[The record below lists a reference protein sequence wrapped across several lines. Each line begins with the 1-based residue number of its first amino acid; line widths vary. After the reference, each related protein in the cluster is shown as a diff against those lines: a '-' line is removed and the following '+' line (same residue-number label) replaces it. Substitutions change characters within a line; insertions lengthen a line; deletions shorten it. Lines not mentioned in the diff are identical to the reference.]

1 VTNKQFFI
9 GRQRGVT
16 LNPGLKRWLIKEQNP
31 HLSKEFSTSF
41 NISPLV
47 SQLLINRGLVSV
59 GQADFFINA
68 TLKDL
73 YSPFLMKDMDKAVQ
87 RIITAMQR
95 KEKICVYGDYDVDGI
110 TATAVVLL
118 FLREVKANAFFY
130 LPNRLQEGYGLD
142 VEALKKI
149 TREGATLLITVDC
162 GISDWE
168 PIQYAR
174 TKNLDI
180 IVTDHHEP
188 PEKLPPAHA
197 ILNPKQP
204 GCSFPFRELAGVG
217 VAFNLI
223 MALRKALRERGFWQQ
238 GEEPPNLK
246 KYLDLVALGTIA
258 DIVPL
263 VDENRILVKSGLE
276 VLSSGERIGIRALK
290 AVSAVPE
297 GTLSGD
303 MVTYRLAPRINASGR
318 LSTAA
323 TAVELMI
330 TNDAGEAQRLAR
342 LLHEENMK
350 RQQLEKAIT
359 ADARTMIAGQEHLKN
374 PFVLA
379 SPSWHQG
386 VIGIC
391 ASRLVEDY
399 YRPTVLI
406 SIDEKTR
413 TCRGSA
419 RSIHSFDLYHGLKQ
433 CAGLLTSFGGHKYAA
448 GLSIAEENI
457 STFTKQFTAI
467 FSAAMRDEDFI
478 PLLEIDAQVP
488 LSAISDDVIEDIEKL
503 APFGTANPE
512 PLFCSNDL
520 RSYSS
525 MVVGNGHLK
534 LKIKEAGCFYDAIGF
549 NMGTCP
555 TLQEEEIKLAFVPQF
570 NLWQGIK
577 SIQLKLKD
585 IQGCSCASA

>member
-1 VTNKQFFI
+1 
-9 GRQRGVT
+9 
-16 LNPGLKRWLIKEQNP
+16 LNPGLKKWLIKEQNP

-59 GQADFFINA
+59 DQADFFINA

-87 RIITAMQR
+87 RIITALQK

-142 VEALKKI
+142 IEALKKI
-149 TREGATLLITVDC
+149 TCEGATLLVTVDC
-162 GISDWE
+162 GISDRE
-168 PIQYAR
+168 PIQYAQS
-174 TKNLDI
+174 KNLDI

-197 ILNPKQP
+197 ILNPKQQ
-204 GCSFPFRELAGVG
+204 GCSFPFKELAGVG

-223 MALRKALRERGFWQQ
+223 MALRKALRDRGFWQQ
-238 GEEPPNLK
+238 GQAPNLK
-246 KYLDLVALGTIA
+246 KYLDLVALGTLA

-276 VLSSGERIGIRALK
+276 VLSSGERAGIRALK

-297 GTLSGD
+297 GPLSGD

-323 TAVELMI
+323 TAVEMMI
-330 TNDAGEAQRLAR
+330 TGDAGEAQRLAR

-406 SIDEKTR
+406 SLDEKTR
-413 TCRGSA
+413 IGRGSA
-419 RSIHSFDLYHGLKQ
+419 RSIHSFDLYRGLKQ
-433 CAGLLTSFGGHKYAA
+433 CAGLLNSFGGHKYAA

-457 STFTKQFTAI
+457 PAFTKQFTAI

-478 PLLEIDAQVP
+478 PFLEIDAQVP
-488 LSAISDDVIEDIEKL
+488 LSAISDDVVEDLEKL

-549 NMGTCP
+549 NMGACP
-555 TLQEEEIKLAFVPQF
+555 SLQEEEIKLAFVPQF

-585 IQGCSCASA
+585 IQGRSCAGA

>member
-1 VTNKQFFI
+1 
-9 GRQRGVT
+9 

-31 HLSKEFSTSF
+31 HLSKQFSTSF

-59 GQADFFINA
+59 DQADFFINA
-68 TLKDL
+68 SLKDL

-87 RIITAMQR
+87 RIITALQK
-95 KEKICVYGDYDVDGI
+95 KEKICIYGDYDVDGI
-110 TATAVVLL
+110 TATATVFL
-118 FLREVKANAFFY
+118 FLREVNADVIFY

-142 VEALKKI
+142 NEALQKI
-149 TREGATLLITVDC
+149 AGQGATLLITVDC
-162 GISDWE
+162 GISDIE
-168 PIQYAR
+168 PVRYAR
-174 TKNLDI
+174 TKNLDV

-188 PEKLPPAHA
+188 PENLPHAYA

-223 MALRKALRERGFWQQ
+223 MALRSALRERGFWQQ
-238 GEEPPNLK
+238 GQVPNLK
-246 KYLDLVALGTIA
+246 SYLDLVALGTIA

-276 VLSSGERIGIRALK
+276 VISTGDRVGIRALK

-330 TNDAGEAQRLAR
+330 TGDAGEAQRLAR
-342 LLHEENMK
+342 LLHEENIR
-350 RQQLEKAIT
+350 RQHLEKNIT
-359 ADARTMIAGQEHLKN
+359 ADARAMIRGEEHLKN

-379 SPSWHQG
+379 SDSWHQG
-386 VIGIC
+386 VIGIS
-391 ASRLVEDY
+391 ASRMVEEY

-406 SIDEKTR
+406 SIDDKTR
-413 TCRGSA
+413 EGRGSA
-419 RSIHSFDLYHGLKQ
+419 RSIRGFDLYRGLKE

-457 STFTKQFTAI
+457 PAFKKQLTAI
-467 FSAAMRDEDFI
+467 ISAAMQEEDFI
-478 PLLEIDAQVP
+478 PCLEIDAQIP
-488 LSAISDDVIEDIEKL
+488 LSAISDEVVEDLEKL

-512 PLFCSNDL
+512 PLFCSRDL
-520 RSYSS
+520 RSYSA
-525 MVVGNGHLK
+525 MIVGNGHLK
-534 LKIKEAGCFYDAIGF
+534 LKIKEDGCFYDAIGF
-549 NMGTCP
+549 NMGAGH
-555 TLQEEEIKLAFVPQF
+555 TLREEEIKLAFVPQF

-585 IQGCSCASA
+585 IQSSSCAGQ

>member
-1 VTNKQFFI
+1 
-9 GRQRGVT
+9 
-16 LNPGLKRWLIKEQNP
+16 LNPGLKKWLIKEQNP

-59 GQADFFINA
+59 DQADFFINA

-87 RIITAMQR
+87 RIITALQK

-142 VEALKKI
+142 IEALKKI
-149 TREGATLLITVDC
+149 TCEGATLLVTVAC
-162 GISDWE
+162 GISDRE
-168 PIQYAR
+168 PIQYAQS
-174 TKNLDI
+174 KNLDI

-197 ILNPKQP
+197 ILNPKQQ
-204 GCSFPFRELAGVG
+204 GCSFPFKELAGVG

-223 MALRKALRERGFWQQ
+223 MALRKALRDRGFWQQ
-238 GEEPPNLK
+238 GQAPNLK
-246 KYLDLVALGTIA
+246 KYLDLVALGTLA

-276 VLSSGERIGIRALK
+276 VLSSGERAGIRALK

-297 GTLSGD
+297 GPLSGD

-323 TAVELMI
+323 TAVEMMI
-330 TNDAGEAQRLAR
+330 TGDAGEAQRLAR

-406 SIDEKTR
+406 SLDEKTR
-413 TCRGSA
+413 IGRGSA
-419 RSIHSFDLYHGLKQ
+419 RSIHSFDLYRGLKQ
-433 CAGLLTSFGGHKYAA
+433 CAGLLNSFGGHKYAA

-457 STFTKQFTAI
+457 PAFTKQFTAI

-478 PLLEIDAQVP
+478 PFLEIDAQVP
-488 LSAISDDVIEDIEKL
+488 LSAISDDVVEDLEKL

-549 NMGTCP
+549 NMGACP
-555 TLQEEEIKLAFVPQF
+555 SLQEEEIKLAFVPQF

-585 IQGCSCASA
+585 IQGRSCAGA

>member
-1 VTNKQFFI
+1 M
-9 GRQRGVT
+9 
-16 LNPGLKRWLIKEQNP
+16 NPGLKKWLIKEPNP

-59 GQADFFINA
+59 DQADFFINA

-87 RIITAMQR
+87 RIITALQK

-118 FLREVKANAFFY
+118 FLREIKANAFFY

-142 VEALKKI
+142 IEALKKI

-162 GISDWE
+162 GISDRE
-168 PIQYAR
+168 PIQYAQS
-174 TKNLDI
+174 KNLDI

-197 ILNPKQP
+197 ILNPKQQ
-204 GCSFPFRELAGVG
+204 GCSFPFKELAGVG

-238 GEEPPNLK
+238 GEPPNLK
-246 KYLDLVALGTIA
+246 KYLDLVALGTLA

-263 VDENRILVKSGLE
+263 IDENRILVKSGLE
-276 VLSSGERIGIRALK
+276 VLSSGERAGIRALK
-290 AVSAVPE
+290 AVSAIPD
-297 GTLSGD
+297 GPLSGD

-330 TNDAGEAQRLAR
+330 TGDAGEAQRLAR
-342 LLHEENMK
+342 LLHEENIK

-359 ADARTMIAGQEHLKN
+359 ADARAMIAGQEHFKN

-379 SPSWHQG
+379 SSSWHQG

-406 SIDEKTR
+406 SLDEKTR
-413 TCRGSA
+413 IGRGSA
-419 RSIHSFDLYHGLKQ
+419 RSIHSFDLYRGLKQ
-433 CAGLLTSFGGHKYAA
+433 CAALLSSFGGHKYAA

-457 STFTKQFTAI
+457 PAFTKQFTAI

-478 PLLEIDAQVP
+478 PFLEIDAQVP
-488 LSAISDDVIEDIEKL
+488 LSAISDDVVEDLEKL

-555 TLQEEEIKLAFVPQF
+555 TLQEDEIKLAFVPQF

-585 IQGCSCASA
+585 IQGRSCASA

>member
-1 VTNKQFFI
+1 M
-9 GRQRGVT
+9 
-16 LNPGLKRWLIKEQNP
+16 NPGLKKWLIKEQNP

-59 GQADFFINA
+59 DQADFFINA

-73 YSPFLMKDMDKAVQ
+73 YSPLLMKDMDKAVQ
-87 RIITAMQR
+87 RIITALQK

-142 VEALKKI
+142 IEALKKI
-149 TREGATLLITVDC
+149 TGEGATLLITVDC
-162 GISDWE
+162 GISDRE
-168 PIQYAR
+168 PIQYAQS
-174 TKNLDI
+174 KNLDI

-197 ILNPKQP
+197 ILNPKQQ
-204 GCSFPFRELAGVG
+204 GCSFPFKELAGVG

-223 MALRKALRERGFWQQ
+223 MALRKALRERGFWQLGQ
-238 GEEPPNLK
+238 APNLK
-246 KYLDLVALGTIA
+246 KYLDLVALGTLA

-276 VLSSGERIGIRALK
+276 VLSAGERAGIRALK

-297 GTLSGD
+297 GPLSGD

-330 TNDAGEAQRLAR
+330 TGDAGEAQRLAR

-359 ADARTMIAGQEHLKN
+359 ADARAMIAGQEHFKN

-406 SIDEKTR
+406 SLDEKTR
-413 TCRGSA
+413 TGRGSA
-419 RSIHSFDLYHGLKQ
+419 RSIHSFDLYRGLKQ

-457 STFTKQFTAI
+457 PAFTKQFTAI
-467 FSAAMRDEDFI
+467 FSAAMQDEDFI
-478 PLLEIDAQVP
+478 PFLEIDAQVP
-488 LSAISDDVIEDIEKL
+488 LSAISDDVVEDLEKL

-555 TLQEEEIKLAFVPQF
+555 SLQEEEIKLAFVPQF

-585 IQGCSCASA
+585 IQGRSCAGA

>member
-1 VTNKQFFI
+1 
-9 GRQRGVT
+9 
-16 LNPGLKRWLIKEQNP
+16 
-31 HLSKEFSTSF
+31 
-41 NISPLV
+41 
-47 SQLLINRGLVSV
+47 
-59 GQADFFINA
+59 
-68 TLKDL
+68 
-73 YSPFLMKDMDKAVQ
+73 
-87 RIITAMQR
+87 
-95 KEKICVYGDYDVDGI
+95 
-110 TATAVVLL
+110 
-118 FLREVKANAFFY
+118 
-130 LPNRLQEGYGLD
+130 
-142 VEALKKI
+142 
-149 TREGATLLITVDC
+149 
-162 GISDWE
+162 
-168 PIQYAR
+168 
-174 TKNLDI
+174 
-180 IVTDHHEP
+180 
-188 PEKLPPAHA
+188 
-197 ILNPKQP
+197 
-204 GCSFPFRELAGVG
+204 
-217 VAFNLI
+217 
-223 MALRKALRERGFWQQ
+223 
-238 GEEPPNLK
+238 
-246 KYLDLVALGTIA
+246 
-258 DIVPL
+258 
-263 VDENRILVKSGLE
+263 
-276 VLSSGERIGIRALK
+276 
-290 AVSAVPE
+290 
-297 GTLSGD
+297 
-303 MVTYRLAPRINASGR
+303 VTYRLAPRINASGR

-330 TNDAGEAQRLAR
+330 TGDAGEAQRLAR

-359 ADARTMIAGQEHLKN
+359 ADARAMIAGQEHLKN

-406 SIDEKTR
+406 SLDEKTR
-413 TCRGSA
+413 IGRGSA
-419 RSIHSFDLYHGLKQ
+419 RSIHSFDLYRGLKQ
-433 CAGLLTSFGGHKYAA
+433 CAGLLSSFGGHKYAA

-457 STFTKQFTAI
+457 PAFTKQFTAI

-478 PLLEIDAQVP
+478 PFLEIDAQVP
-488 LSAISDDVIEDIEKL
+488 LSAISDDVVEDLEKL

-555 TLQEEEIKLAFVPQF
+555 SLQEEEIKLAFVPQF

-585 IQGCSCASA
+585 IQGRSCASA

>member
-1 VTNKQFFI
+1 M
-9 GRQRGVT
+9 
-16 LNPGLKRWLIKEQNP
+16 NPGLKKWLIKEQNP

-59 GQADFFINA
+59 DQADFFINA

-87 RIITAMQR
+87 RIITALQK

-142 VEALKKI
+142 IEALKKI
-149 TREGATLLITVDC
+149 TCEGATLLVTVDC
-162 GISDWE
+162 GISDRE
-168 PIQYAR
+168 PIQYAQS
-174 TKNLDI
+174 KNLDI

-197 ILNPKQP
+197 ILNPKQQ
-204 GCSFPFRELAGVG
+204 GCSFPFKELAGVG

-223 MALRKALRERGFWQQ
+223 MALRKALRDRGFWQQ
-238 GEEPPNLK
+238 GQAPNLK
-246 KYLDLVALGTIA
+246 KYLDLVALGTLA

-276 VLSSGERIGIRALK
+276 VLSSGERAGIRALK

-297 GTLSGD
+297 GPLSGD

-323 TAVELMI
+323 TAVEMMI
-330 TNDAGEAQRLAR
+330 TGDAGEAQRLAR

-406 SIDEKTR
+406 SLDEKTR
-413 TCRGSA
+413 IGRGSA
-419 RSIHSFDLYHGLKQ
+419 RSIHSFDLYRGLKQ
-433 CAGLLTSFGGHKYAA
+433 CAGLLNSFGGHKYAA

-457 STFTKQFTAI
+457 PAFTKQFTAI

-478 PLLEIDAQVP
+478 PFLEIDAQVP
-488 LSAISDDVIEDIEKL
+488 LSAISDDVVEDLEKL

-549 NMGTCP
+549 NMGACP
-555 TLQEEEIKLAFVPQF
+555 SLQEEEIKLAFVPQF

-585 IQGCSCASA
+585 IQGRSCAGA